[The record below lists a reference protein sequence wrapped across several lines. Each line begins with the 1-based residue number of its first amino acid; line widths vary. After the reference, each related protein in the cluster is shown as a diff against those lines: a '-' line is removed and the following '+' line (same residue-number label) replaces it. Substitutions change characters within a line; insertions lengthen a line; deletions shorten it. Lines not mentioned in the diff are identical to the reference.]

1 MPIDTLHQQRVAE
14 SRVFNRAFQ
23 KLKFLV
29 KGGDQP
35 TGSNLA
41 DHRTLD
47 PSGVITDQKL
57 LQYAFA
63 LKGED
68 VQPITTDKFL
78 DKSREQ
84 YNEAWLTRE
93 IVQNFVDH
101 NPTEPGTLNG
111 VQITSKDIGGVRE
124 GI

>member
-1 MPIDTLHQQRVAE
+1 MVIDTLPQQRVSE
-14 SRVFNRAFQ
+14 SSVFNSAFQ
-23 KLKFLV
+23 RLKFLV

-35 TGSNLA
+35 QSVPKFDSTG
-41 DHRTLD
+41 
-47 PSGVITDQKL
+47 VMTDQKL

-63 LKGED
+63 LRGED
-68 VQPITTDKFL
+68 IQPITTDRFL
-78 DKSREQ
+78 DKSRDQ

-111 VQITSKDIGGVRE
+111 VQITSRDVGGE
-124 GI
+124 ESNM